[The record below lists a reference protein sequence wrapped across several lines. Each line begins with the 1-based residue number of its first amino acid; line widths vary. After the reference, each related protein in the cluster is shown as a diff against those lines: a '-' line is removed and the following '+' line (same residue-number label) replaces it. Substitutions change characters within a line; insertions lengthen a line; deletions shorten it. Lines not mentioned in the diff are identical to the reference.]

1 MSSPSDSSSCSSE
14 SDLESFTVDE
24 VIGELSEF
32 APYDDSC
39 EPLATEEE
47 AADYNERVHREEEEE
62 QQFQRRY
69 SGEVPANEWCSCSN
83 CYVSRVTKAQECD
96 RCEEVMEETIGDR
109 TVCITLHPGFER
121 VCLNRHVLEVA
132 ALGLKTRAGKSYTTV
147 RGQSNKSDDEFL
159 RSVAYCQF
167 TRLLWSYIGSS
178 RRYPLPCCAYNKIRK
193 QFPSQNGHYRGFE
206 DEENE

>member
-1 MSSPSDSSSCSSE
+1 MSSPSDSSSCTSE

-24 VIGELSEF
+24 VMGELSEF

-83 CYVSRVTKAQECD
+83 CSVSLVTKAQECICCKEID
-96 RCEEVMEETIGDR
+96 RCEEVMEEAIGDR
-109 TVCITLHPGFER
+109 TLCITLHPGFES

-147 RGQSNKSDDEFL
+147 RGQSNKSD
-159 RSVAYCQF
+159 
-167 TRLLWSYIGSS
+167 
-178 RRYPLPCCAYNKIRK
+178 
-193 QFPSQNGHYRGFE
+193 
-206 DEENE
+206 NE

>member
-1 MSSPSDSSSCSSE
+1 M
-14 SDLESFTVDE
+14 
-24 VIGELSEF
+24 
-32 APYDDSC
+32 
-39 EPLATEEE
+39 EE
-47 AADYNERVHREEEEE
+47 A
-62 QQFQRRY
+62 
-69 SGEVPANEWCSCSN
+69 
-83 CYVSRVTKAQECD
+83 
-96 RCEEVMEETIGDR
+96 IGDR
-109 TVCITLHPGFER
+109 TVCIILHPGFER

-159 RSVAYCQF
+159 RSVAYRQF

-178 RRYPLPCCAYNKIRK
+178 RRYPSPCCTYNKIRK